1 MSGFK
6 ANDLQF
12 ALEICDVLLE
22 SGWIWMNKARALKID
37 CLKQLAELMISAN
50 ARNWYLTTILELEG
64 MEIKPQ
70 APQIKSQ
77 ITGLKRMEDFFKF
90 LVVRV
95 NPEKSDEVEF
105 LAHFCFTDTNED
117 IFIKLK
123 YGCAMMSTDPDFTGT
138 CDLTIRTTSDIWK
151 AVACKETNPLVAWI
165 SGNLSI
171 NPHPLKLHTFFS
183 YFDVTQ

>member
-1 MSGFK
+1 
-6 ANDLQF
+6 
-12 ALEICDVLLE
+12 
-22 SGWIWMNKARALKID
+22 
-37 CLKQLAELMISAN
+37 MISAN

-117 IFIKLK
+117 IFIKVL
-123 YGCAMMSTDPDFTGT
+123 SLITFSR
-138 CDLTIRTTSDIWK
+138 LTKNYHRILMWF
-151 AVACKETNPLVAWI
+151 L
-165 SGNLSI
+165 L
-171 NPHPLKLHTFFS
+171 FS
-183 YFDVTQ
+183 